1 MGNSRIISLITKI
14 MRLTHLEI
22 IQHSL
27 MVISTTP
34 KYMELHSNNTTRANI
49 CISSRIVL
57 FKVIKLL
64 MDLLQIFSSQTQI
77 KNIRTIIIMALPL
90 DMHLMEAKFQYS
102 IITNSVMTLL
112 QGDQISMIYKLPDQ
126 KSIFK
131 NRLELVLK
139 EAVN

>member
-49 CISSRIVL
+49 CISSRTVL
-57 FKVIKLL
+57 FIVIKPL

-77 KNIRTIIIMALPL
+77 KNIRTIIIMVRPL
-90 DMHLMEAKFQYS
+90 DMHLMEAKFQYL

-112 QGDQISMIYKLPDQ
+112 QGGQISMIYKLPGQ